1 MNLTA
6 YVVLQVVVTAIVFI
20 LILRPDW
27 TCKLIIQLL
36 RAVRL
41 LTVHIEG
48 KNNIPAKG
56 PAILVANHISFFDAI
71 WIVMCTPRRVRF
83 LVHQDFFRFWLMRL
97 FLRYMGAVQVPGIRR
112 PKAMKDFFLDIRKRL
127 GKGELICFF
136 PEGGISDSGIILQ
149 FKTGLT
155 EMLPEGYEDIP
166 VVPIRLGSL
175 WGRIISLDEK
185 HKFRFHAPRRIP
197 IPILVNIGQVMSIK
211 TPPFALRQRISELGA
226 EAELKPFPGEHPL
239 HLTFAIHAKQHPFKP
254 PFKDF
259 ESKEVSNFSL
269 LVRAIL
275 FSKIIRRLD
284 PNTEDSARGESHVGV
299 FLPNCTAQAM
309 TLLGVMFAD
318 KIPAVLNYTSGRD
331 TIRKAVEKAN
341 VKLILTSRAFLIKLN
356 FEPMPEMIMLEDL
369 VKQIDKKEKII
380 TVLQTLLIPTK
391 LLIRM
396 TSPFSHRDVFRTAVV
411 LFSSGSSGMPKAV
424 ELSHHNITSDILS
437 FWRILNWKTS
447 DRMIGN
453 LPLFH
458 AFGFTVCFAFPM
470 ISGTTTVYLTNPL
483 EAERACRLIRN
494 EKITM
499 MMATPT
505 FLQTY
510 IRKIKPH
517 DFDSLRLVITG
528 AEKLRRDIF
537 DSFLAKTGLVIVEG
551 FGCTELSPIVSI
563 NLSRSFFNLGKE
575 CGAKNSVGVALPG
588 IHVKIV
594 DPDTGE
600 ELAPGKPGLLMV
612 KGGLVM
618 KGYLGDPE
626 QTAAVLKDGFYNTGD
641 IAYLN
646 EDGYIFITGR
656 LSRFSK
662 IAGEMVPHELVEYSI
677 NEVLHTE
684 DRCIAVAGRPDE
696 RRGEKLVVFYSI
708 KDLDIAG
715 LIAELRKRNLPNLWI
730 PKAEDFIF
738 VEKIPLLGSG
748 KLDLQKLKTLG
759 LPEEKK

>member
-1 MNLTA
+1 MHLTVHLLIQLA
-6 YVVLQVVVTAIVFI
+6 VIAVICVL
-20 LILRPDW
+20 LLRPDW
-27 TCKLIIQLL
+27 TFKLIIQLL
-36 RAVRL
+36 RLARL

-48 KNNIPAKG
+48 RENIPRKG
-56 PAILVANHISFFDAI
+56 PAILVSNHISFFDAI
-71 WIVMCTPRRVRF
+71 WIVMCTRRRVRF
-83 LVHQDFFRFWLMRL
+83 LVHQDFFSFWPMRV
-97 FLRYMGAVQVPGIRR
+97 FLWYIGAIQVPSIRR
-112 PKAMKDFFLDIRKRL
+112 AKAMKGFFQCIRERL
-127 GKGELICFF
+127 KKGELVCFF

-149 FKTGLT
+149 FKTGLV
-155 EMLPEGYEDIP
+155 EMLPEDADDIP
-166 VVPIRLGSL
+166 IVPIRLGSL
-175 WGRIISLDEK
+175 WGRLLSLDEEN
-185 HKFRFHAPRRIP
+185 HFRFHAPRRIP
-197 IPILVNIGQVMSIK
+197 IPISVTIGKVMSVK
-211 TPPFALRQRISELGA
+211 TPPFKLRQRISELGA

-269 LVRAIL
+269 LVRSIL

-284 PNTEDSARGESHVGV
+284 PNAEDSARGESHVGV

-318 KIPAVLNYTSGRD
+318 KIPAILNYTSGRD
-331 TIRKAVEKAN
+331 TVKCAVEKAN
-341 VKLILTSRAFLIKLN
+341 VKLILTSRAFLTKLN
-356 FEPMPEMIMLEDL
+356 FEPLPGMIMLEDL
-369 VKQIDKKEKII
+369 VKGIRKKDKIV

-391 LLIRM
+391 ILIRII
-396 TSPFSHRDVFRTAVV
+396 SPRSFRDVFRTAVV
-411 LFSSGSSGMPKAV
+411 LFSSGSSGTPKAI
-424 ELSHHNITSDILS
+424 ELSHHNVTSDIFS

-447 DRMIGN
+447 DRIIGN

-458 AFGFTVCFAFPM
+458 AYGFTVCFAFPM

-483 EAERACRLIRN
+483 EAERACRLIRK

-510 IRKIKPH
+510 MRKIKPH
-517 DFDSLRLVITG
+517 DFDTLRLVVTG

-537 DSFLAKTGLVIVEG
+537 DAFLEKTGLVIVEG

-563 NLSRSFFNLGKE
+563 NLSRSFFGLGKE

-594 DPDTGE
+594 DPQTGE
-600 ELAPGKPGLLMV
+600 ELPPGEPGLMLV

-618 KGYLGDPE
+618 KGYLGEPE
-626 QTAAVLKDGFYNTGD
+626 QNAKVMQNGFYNTGD

-677 NEVLHTE
+677 NEILHTE
-684 DRCIAVAGRPDE
+684 ERCIAVSGKPDE

-708 KDLDIAG
+708 KDLDIPG
-715 LIAELRKRNLPNLWI
+715 LIAELRKREIPNLWV

-738 VEKIPLLGSG
+738 IDKIPLLGSG
-748 KLDLQKLKTLG
+748 KLDLQKLKALC
-759 LPEEKK
+759 EK